1 MQRESILFGI
11 IGLLAGSLIT
21 IVVVSTAVNNNM
33 TEMMQMMGIRPDRLM
48 MRNSLS
54 NEDHLTDMGMGS
66 SMTEMMLSLE
76 GNSEE
81 VDQKFLSAMIIHH
94 QGALEMARK
103 VQGSTQRAEL
113 KKLADDIIS
122 AQTNEIG
129 QMRQWQKEWFD

>member
-1 MQRESILFGI
+1 
-11 IGLLAGSLIT
+11 
-21 IVVVSTAVNNNM
+21 
-33 TEMMQMMGIRPDRLM
+33 